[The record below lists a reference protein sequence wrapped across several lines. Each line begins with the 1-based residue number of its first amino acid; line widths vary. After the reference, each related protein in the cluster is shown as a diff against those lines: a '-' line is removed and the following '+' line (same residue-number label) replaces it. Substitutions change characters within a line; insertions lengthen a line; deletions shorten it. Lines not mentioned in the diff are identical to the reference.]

1 LLLTSVI
8 AKPPEDIIDEPFL
21 ITYSDTSPTWTGSG
35 KVLADM
41 FALDGDVLQQALKEG
56 ETQVRQSATPTPA
69 ELRDSLHHSLGGME
83 KDGEVEGRLP
93 KKEAEGVG
101 NGIQG
106 IIQDLPAGIRVSQ
119 GGTL

>member
-1 LLLTSVI
+1 
-8 AKPPEDIIDEPFL
+8 
-21 ITYSDTSPTWTGSG
+21 
-35 KVLADM
+35 M

-56 ETQVRQSATPTPA
+56 ETQDRQSATPTPA
-69 ELRDSLHHSLGGME
+69 ELRDSLHHSLGGRE